1 MHSEFTVDAAK
12 LALNLIRQAVN
23 FDHVLGQELLK
34 EKKRDGD
41 WSSPPVLPTTLFF
54 FCTGQGLEGERKTSL
69 RNNSLTLPCSFLG
82 PTEIGGFLELVGH
95 FLALRLHA
103 VTSTFDTWVP
113 CAAWQR
119 LFTNTHPGI
128 PDSYVTAG
136 EYGLCVS
143 VGAGGIKQFYS

>member
-54 FCTGQGLEGERKTSL
+54 FF
-69 RNNSLTLPCSFLG
+69 FL
-82 PTEIGGFLELVGH
+82 H
-95 FLALRLHA
+95 
-103 VTSTFDTWVP
+103 
-113 CAAWQR
+113 
-119 LFTNTHPGI
+119 
-128 PDSYVTAG
+128 
-136 EYGLCVS
+136 
-143 VGAGGIKQFYS
+143 GAGVGRREKKPPLEIIP